1 MDEYFLDT
9 EQEFLLA
16 RLVSEASALSK
27 DELIEALVNAQAQR
41 FALIGMY
48 TEILA
53 ENGIAFRLQETMTF
67 DPTDEESLTAL
78 FGYRPTD
85 AEVEELACDVVETAT
100 MELDMDAIVL
110 APDE

>member
-1 MDEYFLDT
+1 MDDFLWEP

-16 RLVSEASALSK
+16 KLAAEASALSK
-27 DELIEALVNAQAQR
+27 EELIHVLVHAQAQK
-41 FALIGMY
+41 FAMEEMY
-48 TEILA
+48 TQILA
-53 ENGIAFRLQETMTF
+53 ENGIAFRQQETMTF